1 MIFYFVLNIIFEFV
15 FERNISIALAFKNF
29 EDGEFFFPRNL
40 SDFPKRR

>member
-1 MIFYFVLNIIFEFV
+1 MIFNFVLNIIFKFV